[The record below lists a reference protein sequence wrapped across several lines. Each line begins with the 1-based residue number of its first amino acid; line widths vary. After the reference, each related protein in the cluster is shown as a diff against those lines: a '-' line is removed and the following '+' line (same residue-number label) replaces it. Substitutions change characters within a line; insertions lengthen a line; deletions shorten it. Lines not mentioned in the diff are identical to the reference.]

1 MRQNKLALFL
11 HLVWG
16 TWDRLPLI
24 TPDIERQLLRNIES
38 AARKLGCVVLAI
50 NGTEDHVHILVKIP
64 ATLTIANLL
73 KQIKGISSHFVNE
86 TLQPPT
92 KFKWQG
98 HYGAFT
104 VSRWD
109 VSKIKTYIKRQ
120 KEHHRIG
127 ELVDEFEASFETGD
141 EIAIGEPNG

>member
-1 MRQNKLALFL
+1 MRRNKLVLFL

-24 TPDIERQLLRNIES
+24 TPDIERRLLRNIES
-38 AARKLGCVVLAI
+38 EARKLGCVVLAI

-64 ATLTIANLL
+64 ATITIANLL
-73 KQIKGISSHFVNE
+73 KQIKGVSSHFVNE
-86 TLQPPT
+86 TLCPRT

-98 HYGAFT
+98 YYGAFT

-109 VSKIKTYIKRQ
+109 VDKIKGYIKRQ
-120 KEHHRIG
+120 KEHHRSGNLI
-127 ELVDEFEASFETGD
+127 DEFEASFETAD
-141 EIAIGEPNG
+141 